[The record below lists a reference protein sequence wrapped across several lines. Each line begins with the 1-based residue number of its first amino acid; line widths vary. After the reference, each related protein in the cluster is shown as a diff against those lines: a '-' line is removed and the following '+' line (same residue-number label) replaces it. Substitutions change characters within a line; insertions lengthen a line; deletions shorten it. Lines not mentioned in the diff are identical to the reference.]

1 MDLEVNR
8 FWKRCQA
15 FGAEPD
21 EWPQQQTSTSHHI
34 SSWKSPPRQW
44 ELGSCLPGRRPLLK
58 SGCRYQS
65 GRPPLH
71 LQRLRFQS
79 GDGTTRPQL
88 TRRRGQG
95 GEARMRRT
103 HPTPHSLAP
112 GPPLPALSPT
122 HPVVPRSRDE
132 ILTRPQRKYL
142 RPFGV
147 TGSLHSRSY
156 SEPTMASPRCSG
168 KGSVLQFPNHCPKLE
183 LASPEYQQACF
194 CSGAS
199 PSPGLNCSLPSTL
212 WRKKSSG
219 YLRANPAPDSP
230 RAPRAP

>member
-1 MDLEVNR
+1 MD
-8 FWKRCQA
+8 
-15 FGAEPD
+15 GHP
-21 EWPQQQTSTSHHI
+21 STS
-34 SSWKSPPRQW
+34 
-44 ELGSCLPGRRPLLK
+44 
-58 SGCRYQS
+58 
-65 GRPPLH
+65 
-71 LQRLRFQS
+71 RLRFQS

-88 TRRRGQG
+88 TRRCGQG

-122 HPVVPRSRDE
+122 HPVAPRSRDE

-168 KGSVLQFPNHCPKLE
+168 KGSVSRFPNHCPKLE

-199 PSPGLNCSLPSTL
+199 PSPGLNRSLPSTL

-230 RAPRAP
+230 RAHGAP